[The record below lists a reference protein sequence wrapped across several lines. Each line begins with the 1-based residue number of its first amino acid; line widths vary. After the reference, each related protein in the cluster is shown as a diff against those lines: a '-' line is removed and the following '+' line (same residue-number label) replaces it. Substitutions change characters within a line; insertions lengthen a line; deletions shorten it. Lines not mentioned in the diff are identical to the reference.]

1 MASGQ
6 KAVHLGDKSLGR
18 SEANITESHILSELF
33 IIMSKGLRKFITWL
47 WIIFAIG
54 VCAVGLL
61 FLLIA
66 KGTIGYMPPIEDLQN
81 PIDRYAT
88 QVISQDGVVLGTYA
102 MQDNNRV
109 YTDYNDLAPSLV
121 HALIATE
128 DKRFTS
134 HSGIDMMG
142 VMRVFFRT
150 IIMGDRN
157 SGGGSTITQQL
168 AKQLYSP
175 HADNILERAVQKPI
189 EWVIAV
195 ELEKMYSK
203 EEIISLYLNQFDFLY
218 NAIGIE
224 QASLTYFNKLP
235 RELAPEES
243 ALLVAM
249 VKNPS
254 YYNPRRHEERA
265 LGRRNLVLDRMTD
278 QHFISPEEAAEA
290 KARPIELD
298 FNRRTHNDGAAPY
311 FREYLR
317 RIMTAKR
324 PVRKDYADWQRDD
337 YTRDSIAWETDP
349 LYGWCHKNKKDDGSN
364 YDIYTDGLKIYTGIN
379 SRMQQYAEEAMIDHL
394 ASTLQPAFHREKR
407 GRANAPFANNISPEE
422 RNRIINRAI
431 RQSGRYFT
439 MRAAGIPEDEILASF
454 EQPTEMQVFAYAR
467 EGDRYVTTL
476 RDTVMTPRDSI
487 IYAKSY
493 LRAGFM
499 AMDSETGEVR
509 AYVGGPGFS
518 TFKYDMV
525 TQGRRQVGST
535 IKPYLYSMAMNEGF
549 TPCDEVLHVQP
560 ALRNPDG
567 TIWSPRNAGSKR
579 IGEMVSIGWGLKNSD
594 NWVTAWLMG
603 QLSSDGYAYPFVN
616 FLRSMG
622 ITGTI
627 EPTLSLS
634 LGTCDISVEEMVAA
648 FTTFS
653 QKGMRQEPVYV
664 TKIVDKYGNV
674 IANFTPKIHEVLPE
688 DAAYKTLYMMR
699 EVMNGGTGSRM
710 RFRYNVRAD
719 MGGKTGTTQNQ
730 SDGWFMCFTPKL
742 STGCWV
748 GGEDRSIHFD
758 GMAMGQ
764 GASIALPVVAKFFQ
778 KVFAD
783 KELREDPSLGAS
795 PDLKFDFPEGFDPCR
810 RDDNNDIAYDRDDVT
825 DPTQQETPTEIDD
838 LFS

>member
-1 MASGQ
+1 
-6 KAVHLGDKSLGR
+6 
-18 SEANITESHILSELF
+18 
-33 IIMSKGLRKFITWL
+33 MSQGFKKFITWL
-47 WIIFAIG
+47 WIIFAAG
-54 VCAVGLL
+54 VVAVILL
-61 FLLIA
+61 FFLIS
-66 KGTIGYMPPIEDLQN
+66 KGVIGYMPPIEDLQN
-81 PIDRYAT
+81 PIDRYAS
-88 QVISQDGVVLGTYA
+88 QVISQDGQVLGTFA
-102 MQDNNRV
+102 LQDNNRIH
-109 YTDYNDLAPSLV
+109 TDYNDLAPSLV

-128 DKRFTS
+128 DKRFTD

-142 VMRVFFRT
+142 VLRAFFRT
-150 IIMGDRN
+150 IIMGDKD

-175 HADNILERAVQKPI
+175 HADNIMERALQKPI

-195 ELEKMYSK
+195 ELERRYSK

-224 QASLTYFNKLP
+224 QASLTYFSKLP
-235 RELAPEES
+235 KDLEVEES

-265 LGRRNLVLDRMTD
+265 RSRRNLVMDRMVDKGFLTK
-278 QHFISPEEAAEA
+278 EEAAKHKET
-290 KARPIELD
+290 PIKLV
-298 FNRRTHNDGAAPY
+298 FNRRTHNNGAAPY
-311 FREYLR
+311 FREYIR
-317 RIMTAKR
+317 KIMTAKEPHR
-324 PVRKDYADWQRDD
+324 SDYPDWQRDQ
-337 YTRDSIAWETDP
+337 YSRDSIAWINNP
-349 LYGWCHKNKKDDGSN
+349 LYGWCAKNKKEDGSN

-379 SRMQQYAEEAMIDHL
+379 TRMQEHAEAAMIEHL
-394 ASTLQPAFHREKR
+394 ASTLQPAFDREKS
-407 GRANAPFANNISPEE
+407 GRANAPFSNSITPQE
-422 RNRIINRAI
+422 RDKIIDRSI

-439 MRAAGIPEDEILASF
+439 MRAAGVPEEEIIASF
-454 EQPTEMQVFAYAR
+454 DKPTDMQVFAYER
-467 EGDRYVTTL
+467 SGDSYITTL

-487 IYAKSY
+487 IYAKTF
-493 LRAGFM
+493 LRSGFM

-509 AYVGGPGFS
+509 AYVGGPDFL

-549 TPCDEVLHVQP
+549 TPCDQLLHVQP

-567 TIWSPRNAGSKR
+567 SIWTPRNTGSSM
-579 IGEMVSIGWGLKNSD
+579 IGEMVSIGWGLKHSD

-603 QLSSDGYAYPFVN
+603 QLSSDGYSNSFVN
-616 FLRSMG
+616 YLHSMG
-622 ITGTI
+622 VTGTI
-627 EPTLSLS
+627 EPTLALC
-634 LGTCDISVEEMVAA
+634 LGSCDISVEEMVGA

-653 QKGMRQEPVYV
+653 QKGMRQEPLYV

-674 IANFTPKIHEVLPE
+674 VANFTSKVHEVLPE

-710 RFRYNVRAD
+710 RFRYGIDAD
-719 MGGKTGTTQNQ
+719 MGGKTGTTQNH

-758 GMAMGQ
+758 GMRMGQ
-764 GASIALPVVAKFFQ
+764 GASLALPVVARFFQ
-778 KVFAD
+778 KIYGD
-783 KELREDPSLGAS
+783 KELQRDTSLGID
-795 PDLKFDFPEGFDPCR
+795 PGLKFTFPEGFEPCR
-810 RDDNNDIAYDRDDVT
+810 RDDSAGVAYDREDVT
-825 DPTQQETPTEIDD
+825 EPHSQQAPKEIDD